1 MSENI
6 RLTAAVWQE
15 GDWFVSQCVE
25 LGIASQGRTEKAA
38 LRNLKQA
45 VLLYLSDDE
54 TGKVRWPVE
63 LERKLVPLTAFRQ
76 DGHRA

>member
-1 MSENI
+1 MAETI
-6 RLTAAVWQE
+6 TLTAAIWQE

-45 VLLYLSDDE
+45 VLLYLADDE
-54 TGKVRWPVE
+54 TGEVKWPIK
-63 LERKLVPLTAFRQ
+63 LERKLVPLTLSA
-76 DGHRA
+76 

>member
-1 MSENI
+1 MGKI
-6 RLTAAVWQE
+6 IGLTAVVWQE

-45 VLLYLSDDE
+45 VLLYLADDE
-54 TGKVRWPVE
+54 TGEVKWPVE
-63 LERKLVPLTAFRQ
+63 LQRKVLPLSLSA
-76 DGHRA
+76 